1 MILFTST
8 FFLIQQPKVQTFLV
22 HKVSDYL
29 SKQLNS
35 EVKIDSVS
43 INFIRTVEIYNV
55 YLSSQKSKT
64 DTILFVKK
72 LDIDL
77 MLGRTLLDQIRT
89 IRNKKIYIDNLTLDG
104 VLLNGYRAKEDS
116 IYNFH
121 FLLEQFASDNK
132 NPKKKTKS
140 KPLELRLNKLL
151 LTNSN
156 IIIDDPHTD
165 KRMDIR
171 FSKVF
176 VDVRELDINHLKIDV
191 KQLDLVDPYFKLTD
205 YNEINKPKSNKPSKG
220 FNVQGLGKLLNI
232 TVNKLTMRN
241 GNHAMDFK
249 KKNQKA
255 GSFLISQMNIHKIN
269 MDVKNYKWDS
279 TGMHVTIENLNTTLD
294 NSIVVKKYKQKHF

>member
-176 VDVRELDINHLKIDV
+176 VDVRELDINHLKIDF

-205 YNEINKPKSNKPSKG
+205 YNEINK
-220 FNVQGLGKLLNI
+220 
-232 TVNKLTMRN
+232 
-241 GNHAMDFK
+241 
-249 KKNQKA
+249 QK
-255 GSFLISQMNIHKIN
+255 
-269 MDVKNYKWDS
+269 
-279 TGMHVTIENLNTTLD
+279 
-294 NSIVVKKYKQKHF
+294 